1 MLTMRG
7 SCSLRCSLL
16 PPRCSRS
23 LWELGVLCYPG
34 GQNQLV
40 SGGLGVPGWQGVP
53 HAGLALSRESD
64 THLVPERVLVNMGMT
79 LPEGQGHRGLWGW
92 RSHPQNVPRVQG

>member
-7 SCSLRCSLL
+7 SCPLRCSLL
-16 PPRCSRS
+16 LPRCSRS
-23 LWELGVLCYPG
+23 LWELGVLGSPR
-34 GQNQLV
+34 GQNQFV
-40 SGGLGVPGWQGVP
+40 SGCLGVPGWQGVP
-53 HAGLALSRESD
+53 DAGLALSRESH
-64 THLVPERVLVNMGMT
+64 THLVPERVLVNMGML